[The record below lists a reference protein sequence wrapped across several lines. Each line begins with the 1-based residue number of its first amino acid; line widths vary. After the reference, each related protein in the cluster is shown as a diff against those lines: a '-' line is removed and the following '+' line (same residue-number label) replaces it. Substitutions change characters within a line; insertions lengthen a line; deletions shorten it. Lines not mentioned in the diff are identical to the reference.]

1 MSKTITIVTGSARPN
16 SLGTKTILPLVKAEL
31 EKNKDVTVRVAD
43 LKELDMPFVDSEVIP
58 AAEGYAPPHDS
69 VKKWQE
75 IVQAS
80 DGFVFLVPQYNNQ
93 ISAIQKNAVDWLYDD
108 WKDKV
113 VSFVGYSWGGS
124 EAVIEM
130 MDKLM
135 VKVGAKPLPTSAKL
149 FFKKD
154 IDLDGTLLDEKL
166 VEQKIADTVKELLS
180 GV

>member
-16 SLGTKTILPLVKAEL
+16 SLGTKILPLVKAEL
-31 EKNKDVTVRVAD
+31 EKSKDVTVQVAD
-43 LKELDMPFVDSEVIP
+43 LKELNMPFVDSEVIP
-58 AAEGYAPPHDS
+58 AAEGYEPSHDT

-75 IVQAS
+75 IVQSS

-108 WKDKV
+108 WKDKT

-154 IDLDGTLLDEKL
+154 IDLDGSLLDEKL
-166 VEQKIADTVKELLS
+166 VEKKIAETVKELLS
-180 GV
+180 SV